1 MRMRTVLACVATALV
16 VAAASATAA
25 SLITSAQ
32 IKNGTIRNV
41 DVHKGTISLNR
52 LTKGVQRLVRRAG
65 AQSGAPGAV
74 GAAGASGATGA
85 PGRDGVNGT
94 NGASGATGPSGPPG
108 APGLDA
114 LHGVTTLS
122 NDPNVV
128 APAWAGRAGTD
139 GGANGPGAVAIVAD
153 GAQLG
158 PFADGSQFADVQ
170 YHGADGLMLSDLSQ
184 VLYTASY
191 TQTPTDLHG
200 GTPYFR
206 IFTIDAGHQ
215 AHSIVFS
222 PNTQVPNHDAS
233 GRTLHFDVL
242 GGTVRYDDDAGFCEQ
257 GVPWDTILNGT
268 GAGGGTCDGSNGVP
282 GDGHNPAY
290 NGGHATEVITKVVVE
305 AGDGGGYSDGTTAL
319 VSSVTLEGR
328 GLPETRFDFGL

>member
-1 MRMRTVLACVATALV
+1 MKTVIACAVTALV
-16 VAAASATAA
+16 VAATSATAA
-25 SLITSAQ
+25 SLITSSQ

-41 DVHKGTISLNR
+41 DIHKGAISLNR
-52 LTKGVQRLVRRAG
+52 LTKGVQRLVRRAA
-65 AQSGAPGAV
+65 AQSGTPGPVGQTGATGAT
-74 GAAGASGATGA
+74 GAAGAA
-85 PGRDGVNGT
+85 GRDGVNGT
-94 NGASGATGPSGPPG
+94 TGPPGPPG

-114 LHGVTTLS
+114 LHNVATLS
-122 NDPNVV
+122 GDPNV
-128 APAWAGRAGTD
+128 APPAWAGRTGTD
-139 GGANGPGAVAIVAD
+139 GGSNGPGSVAIVAG

-170 YHGADGLMLSDLSQ
+170 YHGADGLMLADLSQ

-191 TQTPTDLHG
+191 TQTPTDFHG

-222 PNTQVPNHDAS
+222 PNTQAVNRDAS

-257 GVPWDTILNGT
+257 GVTWDTILNGT
-268 GAGGGTCDGSNGVP
+268 GANGGTCDGSNGIP

-290 NGGHATEVITKVVVE
+290 NASHATEVITKIVVE

-319 VSSVTLEGR
+319 VNAVTLEAR
-328 GLPETRFDFGL
+328 GVPETRFDFGL